1 MMTVRR
7 CRGNSQEAVYSWVSN
22 PGRPHL
28 GVELNHHS
36 SCSTGAACLS
46 RDLSPTDAATGVMEV
61 YVQTTLSGEACSS
74 QNCTPCSVLR
84 RSHARSATSAPRES
98 QPVAKPPKR
107 NADRGVPQ
115 PTRPWSVSEL
125 KLQGRSST
133 QPPQSH
139 SLSSLDNC
147 VPESSAVTS
156 ATSWPNTSS
165 VDISRTSR

>member
-1 MMTVRR
+1 M
-7 CRGNSQEAVYSWVSN
+7 SN
-22 PGRPHL
+22 PSRHHL
-28 GVELNHHS
+28 GVELNHHHS
-36 SCSTGAACLS
+36 SCNTGATCLP
-46 RDLSPTDAATGVMEV
+46 RSPTDAATGVMEV
-61 YVQTTLSGEACSS
+61 YVQTTLSREACSS

-84 RSHARSATSAPRES
+84 RSQARSAASAPRES

-147 VPESSAVTS
+147 VPESSVVTS